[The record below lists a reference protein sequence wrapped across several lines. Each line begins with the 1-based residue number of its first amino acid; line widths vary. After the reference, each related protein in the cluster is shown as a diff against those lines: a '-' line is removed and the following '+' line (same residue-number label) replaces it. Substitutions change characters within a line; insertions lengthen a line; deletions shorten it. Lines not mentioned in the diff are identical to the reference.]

1 MKFKYMLR
9 GLGIGMVVAAAL
21 MGGYTRKEI
30 ANAKANVTAIT
41 LSGNYTEETS
51 ESESDTEELSDT
63 DETVPVIVRD
73 SNAES
78 EIASVIESAKA
89 AESEPSAL
97 ENVEMD
103 NPNYPDNQDE
113 NQPNINS
120 GDSDVEYI
128 EIIVSKGDDSSIVSR
143 KLYNSGIV
151 DSAAEYDA
159 FLAQHGYDK
168 RITTGTKTIYITDTW
183 QEIAEKLT
191 Q

>member
-89 AESEPSAL
+89 AESEPSVL

-103 NPNYPDNQDE
+103 NPDNQDE

>member
-113 NQPNINS
+113 NQPNINF

>member
-1 MKFKYMLR
+1 MMKLKYMLR

-41 LSGNYTEETS
+41 LEGSYTDES
-51 ESESDTEELSDT
+51 QESETGTEGQSDTE
-63 DETVPVIVRD
+63 ETVPVIVRD
-73 SNAES
+73 EGVES
-78 EIASVIESAKA
+78 EVASVIESAKA
-89 AESEPSAL
+89 AESEPDVQL
-97 ENVEMD
+97 NVPE
-103 NPNYPDNQDE
+103 DNQAVQEVNADA
-113 NQPNINS
+113 
-120 GDSDVEYI
+120 EYL
-128 EIIVSKGDDSSIVSR
+128 EIVVAKGDDSSVVSR
-143 KLYNSGIV
+143 KLYNAGIV